1 MAEKLARRDGKKRGR
16 GEGTIGWR
24 SKEGRWE
31 GKYVVQTAQGPKRK
45 SVYSRDWEECRR
57 KLARAIADRD
67 EGLVFEGE
75 DLTVAEFFGRWLKG
89 PAKKKVRASTYARYE
104 QLARL
109 HVIPAL
115 GRHRLKKLTALH
127 LEELYD
133 LKLEEGLSPRTV
145 NYVHVTISKAL
156 RYGVSKDLIRK
167 SVAFFAEAPQPDEPE
182 IRPLDAAQA
191 VGFLEKARE
200 NRLYALF
207 VLALSKGLRR
217 SELLGFVE
225 DDLMLD
231 APTPTLQVR
240 RGLTI
245 APGGGV
251 AVEKTKRKSSQRL
264 LELSPETVAAL
275 RAHRA
280 LKAGERLAAG
290 PGRWRNDAG
299 DYGLPGEWLFTS
311 RAGSFVHPN
320 SLYTAY
326 FKPLRDRVGL
336 PDFHFHDLRHTYATL
351 ALLNGVPVK
360 VVSETLGHKDI
371 ATTLRTYAHVIPG
384 MQGEAARKMDSVL
397 F

>member
-1 MAEKLARRDGKKRGR
+1 MGDKHARSEGKKRGN
-16 GEGTIGWR
+16 GEGSISWR
-24 SKEGRWE
+24 PKEGRWE
-31 GKYVVQTAQGPKRK
+31 GRYVVQTAQGPKRR
-45 SVYSRDWEECRR
+45 SVYSKDWEVCRR
-57 KLARAIADRD
+57 KLTRAIADRD
-67 EGLVFEGE
+67 EGLIFDGE
-75 DLTVAEFFGRWLKG
+75 DLTVAEFLGRWLKG

-109 HVIPAL
+109 HLIPAL
-115 GRHRLKKLTALH
+115 GRHKLKKLTALH

-145 NYVHVTISKAL
+145 NYIHVTMSKAL
-156 RYGVSKDLIRK
+156 RYGVGKDLLRR

-182 IRPLDAAQA
+182 IRPLDATQA
-191 VGFLEKARE
+191 ASFLETARD

-217 SELLGFVE
+217 SEMLGFVE
-225 DDLMLD
+225 DDLTLD

-280 LKAGERLAAG
+280 LKAREQLAAG
-290 PGRWRNDAG
+290 PGRWQNNAAE
-299 DYGLPGEWLFTS
+299 YGLPGEWLFTN
-311 RAGSFVHPN
+311 RFGSFVHPN
-320 SLYTAY
+320 NLYTAY
-326 FKPLRDRVGL
+326 FKPLRDRAGL
-336 PDFHFHDLRHTYATL
+336 PDLHFHDLRHTYATL

-384 MQGEAARKMDSVL
+384 MQGEAGKTMDGVL

>member
-1 MAEKLARRDGKKRGR
+1 MSNNRAKRDGRKRGN
-16 GEGTIGWR
+16 GEGSISWR
-24 SKEGRWE
+24 PKEGRYE
-31 GKYVVQTAQGPKRK
+31 GRYVVQTAKGPKRK
-45 SVYSRDWEECRR
+45 SVYSKDWKECRR

-67 EGLVFEGE
+67 EGLIFDAE
-75 DLTVAEFFGRWLKG
+75 DLTVAEFLGKWLKG
-89 PAKKKVRASTYARYE
+89 PAKKRVRASTYARYE

-109 HVIPAL
+109 HLIPAL
-115 GRHRLKKLTALH
+115 GRHKLKKLTALH

-133 LKLEEGLSPRTV
+133 LKLDEGLSPRTV
-145 NYVHVTISKAL
+145 NYIHVTMSKAL
-156 RYGVSKDLIRK
+156 RYGVSKDLLRK

-191 VGFLEKARE
+191 ASFLKTARD

-207 VLALSKGLRR
+207 VLALAKGLRR
-217 SELLGFVE
+217 SEMLGFVE

-251 AVEKTKRKSSQRL
+251 VVEKTKRRSSQRL

-275 RAHRA
+275 RTHRA
-280 LKAGERLAAG
+280 LKAREQLAAG

-299 DYGLPGEWLFTS
+299 EYGLPGEWLFTN
-311 RAGSFVHPN
+311 RFGSFVHPN
-320 SLYTAY
+320 NLYTAY

-384 MQGEAARKMDSVL
+384 MQGEAGKMMDTVL